1 MPYIDETFYK
11 DTYKGEPV
19 DSADF
24 PKLLSA
30 AEMIVEEMTMFRLNA
45 ETFESMPETVREKIK
60 SAVCAQIEYLESNG
74 GTTFLNESDALQSAA
89 LGKFSYSKAS
99 ESVDSGG
106 NSRADTYSP
115 LALRYLAS
123 TGLLYRGGGRI

>member
-1 MPYIDETFYK
+1 MPYIDENFYR
-11 DTYKGEPV
+11 DAYKGEPV

-45 ETFESMPETVREKIK
+45 ETFESMPEIVREKIRL
-60 SAVCAQIEYLESNG
+60 AVCAQIEYLESNG
-74 GTTFLNESDALQSAA
+74 GSDFLNEADVLQSAS

-99 ESVDSGG
+99 ETTDSGG
-106 NSRADTYSP
+106 SSRTDSYAP
-115 LALRYLAS
+115 LAWRYLVS
-123 TGLLYRGGGRI
+123 TGLLYRGGGRL